1 MTKKSIRQLA
11 NTSVRT
17 TRIQPT
23 FVIFHL
29 NVQATLFNTFI
40 AIEKADV

>member
-1 MTKKSIRQLA
+1 MTEKPIRQLA
-11 NTSVRT
+11 DTSVRT

-23 FVIFHL
+23 ITMFDL
-29 NVQATLFNTFI
+29 NVQATLFNPFI

>member
-1 MTKKSIRQLA
+1 MTEKPIRQLA
-11 NTSVRT
+11 DSSVRT

-23 FVIFHL
+23 LAMFDL